1 MPAKTDRFV
10 LRQSVAGVFSFI
22 LLVFRSTPTD
32 FSRDP
37 CQTIDSNN
45 FNVCCRCRP
54 SPIFWLTP
62 HMNHIDAQLTHLK
75 TFSVAAELCNF
86 TAAGKALKLT
96 QAAVSQRIQ
105 ALECSIG
112 KPLFHRQGGGVSL
125 TDAGVQLYGYAQ
137 QILNLHSEARQSVTG
152 KEVPLQ
158 GNLSLAASSIPRQH
172 LLSPGLSVFRNKYPN
187 VAVRASIEDSMAV
200 FDRVESGQ
208 AHLGLVGQQTER
220 GHFHFRPFASDELLL
235 IVNADDRWKKRQ
247 QIRLADLLRR
257 PIVLRESG
265 SGSRWSLQQA
275 LLRKGHDLDELN
287 VTLELGSN
295 EAVKE
300 AVLNDTGIAVL
311 SRFAVQRELH
321 EGRLVSL
328 KIQDLDLAR
337 ELFVVSDTR
346 RALPRPAQ
354 TFLQF
359 WLASH
364 STAIA

>member
-1 MPAKTDRFV
+1 
-10 LRQSVAGVFSFI
+10 
-22 LLVFRSTPTD
+22 
-32 FSRDP
+32 
-37 CQTIDSNN
+37 
-45 FNVCCRCRP
+45 
-54 SPIFWLTP
+54 
-62 HMNHIDAQLTHLK
+62 MNDLDAQLPHLE
-75 TFSVAAELCNF
+75 TFSIAAELCSF

-105 ALECSIG
+105 ALEGSIG
-112 KPLFHRQGGGVSL
+112 KPLFHRQRGGVSL

-137 QILNLHSEARQSVTG
+137 QILSLHREARQTVTG
-152 KEVPLQ
+152 EEVPLQ
-158 GNLSLAASSIPRQH
+158 GSLSLAASSIPGQH
-172 LLSPGLSVFRNKYPN
+172 LLSAGLAVFRNRYPD

-200 FDRVESGQ
+200 LDRVESGQ

-235 IVNADDRWKKRQ
+235 VVNADDRWKNRQ
-247 QIRLADLLRR
+247 RIRLADLLQR

-265 SGSRWSLQQA
+265 SGSRWCLQQA
-275 LLRKGHDLDELN
+275 LLHKGHDLDELN

-300 AVLNDTGIAVL
+300 AVLNNTGIAVL
-311 SRFAVQRELH
+311 SRFAVQRELDD
-321 EGRLVSL
+321 GRLISL
-328 KIQDLDLAR
+328 KIQDFDLVR

-346 RALPRPAQ
+346 RALPRSAQ